1 MKPQTLNLLTLG
13 ILSANLAHAQDAGTI
28 LREVA
33 TQPSVAPATITPLTA
48 QTGDISTDS
57 TPITVSRVLLVG
69 NTLLAD
75 SQLQP
80 ILTSLDGK
88 TTTFG
93 GLQSLART
101 ISNEYHKAGYPLAA
115 VIIPPQRL
123 ENGVIRLQVIE
134 GSIGDV
140 VVNNESRVSDKVV
153 KGYLDNSIKTG
164 QPLRQADSERA
175 LLLIKDLAGTDNVNY
190 RLQGGN
196 NGTDLAVDLGEAP
209 LVTGFV
215 QADNHGSKS
224 TGEVR
229 TRAGVNLN
237 SPFGR
242 GEKLS
247 VQAMSSFK
255 GVDYVNL
262 SADMPV
268 GADGLMFS
276 GSLGHTRYDLG
287 GAFKDLN
294 ATGTANTVDIGARY
308 PLIRSNRNN
317 LWLSASGEY
326 RDLQDKIGSTDTVTD
341 KSIKTLHLGANGY
354 HQDDWLMGGYTQWR
368 IDNTFG
374 RLTIDSADARAID
387 SLSAKTEGAY
397 YKIAANISRTQYF
410 SPQFSAT
417 LSLNGQW
424 ANKNLDPA
432 EQMSLGGNDAV
443 AAYHSNDVS
452 ADIALQGG
460 LELRYALTPYV
471 SLSGFYDAGRAKLR
485 AKPFVSGDNTVN
497 LHGGGIGLYSQYKDF
512 YLQGKIAWRASN
524 RQFSND
530 RNPRAWLKVGYN
542 F

>member
-1 MKPQTLNLLTLG
+1 MKSQTLTLLTFG
-13 ILSANLAHAQDAGTI
+13 ILSANLAHATDAGTT
-28 LREVA
+28 LRHA
-33 TQPSVAPATITPLTA
+33 TQTTTPPPATITPLTLA
-48 QTGDISTDS
+48 EQGDISTDT
-57 TPITVSRVLLVG
+57 TPISVRDVVLVG
-69 NTLLAD
+69 NTLLSTA
-75 SQLQP
+75 QLEP
-80 ILTSLDGK
+80 ELASVRGT

-93 GLQSLART
+93 GLQTLAGKIT
-101 ISNEYHKAGYPLAA
+101 DTYHKAGYPLAT
-115 VIIPPQRL
+115 VIIPPQKIDG
-123 ENGVIRLQVIE
+123 GVVQLQVLE
-134 GSIGDV
+134 GQIAGVSVENRSRLSDEV
-140 VVNNESRVSDKVV
+140 VQS
-153 KGYLDNSIKTG
+153 YLSGMQSG

-175 LLLIKDLAGTDNVNY
+175 LLLIKDLAGTDSVNY

-215 QADNHGSKS
+215 QADNYGSKS
-224 TGEVR
+224 TGEIR

-326 RDLQDKIGSTDTVTD
+326 RDLQDKIGSTNTVTD

-368 IDNTFG
+368 VDNTFG

-410 SPQFSAT
+410 SPQFSAI

>member
-1 MKPQTLNLLTLG
+1 
-13 ILSANLAHAQDAGTI
+13 
-28 LREVA
+28 
-33 TQPSVAPATITPLTA
+33 
-48 QTGDISTDS
+48 
-57 TPITVSRVLLVG
+57 
-69 NTLLAD
+69 
-75 SQLQP
+75 
-80 ILTSLDGK
+80 
-88 TTTFG
+88 
-93 GLQSLART
+93 
-101 ISNEYHKAGYPLAA
+101 
-115 VIIPPQRL
+115 
-123 ENGVIRLQVIE
+123 
-134 GSIGDV
+134 
-140 VVNNESRVSDKVV
+140 
-153 KGYLDNSIKTG
+153 
-164 QPLRQADSERA
+164 
-175 LLLIKDLAGTDNVNY
+175 
-190 RLQGGN
+190 
-196 NGTDLAVDLGEAP
+196 
-209 LVTGFV
+209 
-215 QADNHGSKS
+215 
-224 TGEVR
+224 
-229 TRAGVNLN
+229 
-237 SPFGR
+237 
-242 GEKLS
+242 
-247 VQAMSSFK
+247 
-255 GVDYVNL
+255 
-262 SADMPV
+262 MPV

-368 IDNTFG
+368 VDNTFG

-524 RQFSND
+524 QQFSND
-530 RNPRAWLKVGYN
+530 RNPRAWLKMGYN